1 VGTVILG
8 NELALDVNVLWLLI
22 LSLFFVFIVTA
33 AAVRVIGVITCA
45 GVLTFGLA
53 KARAEVR
60 AVPETAAETD
70 ALEAEAEAA
79 VAEARAAAAEATV
92 AEAEA
97 VIAAAQLRLFGEAG
111 S

>member
-1 VGTVILG
+1 VI
-8 NELALDVNVLWLLI
+8 
-22 LSLFFVFIVTA
+22 
-33 AAVRVIGVITCA
+33 AVIACA
-45 GVLTFGLA
+45 GVLIFGLA

-60 AVPETAAETD
+60 AVPQAAAETE

-79 VAEARAAAAEATV
+79 VAEAQEAAAEAAV

-97 VIAAAQLRLFGEAG
+97 VIAAAQLGLFGEAG

>member
-1 VGTVILG
+1 MIAVI
-8 NELALDVNVLWLLI
+8 A
-22 LSLFFVFIVTA
+22 
-33 AAVRVIGVITCA
+33 CA
-45 GVLTFGLA
+45 GVLIFGLA

-60 AVPETAAETD
+60 AAPEAPAETE

-79 VAEARAAAAEATV
+79 VAEAQEAAAEAAV

-97 VIAAAQLRLFGEAG
+97 MIAAAQLRLFGEAG

>member
-1 VGTVILG
+1 
-8 NELALDVNVLWLLI
+8 LLI

-33 AAVRVIGVITCA
+33 AAGRVIAVIACA
-45 GVLTFGLA
+45 GVSTFGLA

-60 AVPETAAETD
+60 AVPEAAAETD
-70 ALEAEAEAA
+70 ALEAA

>member
-1 VGTVILG
+1 MG

-70 ALEAEAEAA
+70 VLEAEAEAA
-79 VAEARAAAAEATV
+79 VAAAQAAAAEAVV

>member
-1 VGTVILG
+1 MPRPARD
-8 NELALDVNVLWLLI
+8 LATRTWGGATPVPW
-22 LSLFFVFIVTA
+22 
-33 AAVRVIGVITCA
+33 RVIAVIACA
-45 GVLTFGLA
+45 GVLIFGLA

-60 AVPETAAETD
+60 AVPQAAAETE
-70 ALEAEAEAA
+70 ALEGEAEAA
-79 VAEARAAAAEATV
+79 GAEAQEPAAEAAV